1 MGKFPLT
8 ARWMQ
13 ARQPSDP
20 SIIIVVKCFKLWKVI
35 MLERV
40 AKEEFS
46 FLLPNSK
53 WNHDGFAAV
62 WEHIVITQHSLSSH
76 LSRAGLWALHWTQW
90 GYVILIPNKSACSYL
105 LRWLRKTI
113 ELRIP
118 LIRLL
123 NISWIVY
130 MGDAFFQPWES
141 IKTVLLF
148 VILVAKVNYHFIL
161 INFSTL

>member
-1 MGKFPLT
+1 MKCKMRKIERKKKL
-8 ARWMQ
+8 
-13 ARQPSDP
+13 
-20 SIIIVVKCFKLWKVI
+20 VV
-35 MLERV
+35 
-40 AKEEFS
+40 
-46 FLLPNSK
+46 LLPNSK
-53 WNHDGFAAV
+53 QRHDYWLSLGTKDPPGQ
-62 WEHIVITQHSLSSH
+62 HIVFTQHSLSSQ

-130 MGDAFFQPWES
+130 VGDAFFQPWES

-148 VILVAKVNYHFIL
+148 VILVAKVDKYKITFLCVL
-161 INFSTL
+161 ISLCTIISIFNKFPMS